1 MARALYKAT
10 SWQGGSGRWYC
21 NDVSDLA
28 GVRGLWWI
36 PPRILGIS
44 PAAYVEILI
53 KDFNVTTI
61 SYNEEKNFL
70 YFCWDNSVDC
80 NRYKNW
86 INKMAR
92 QANFIV

>member
-1 MARALYKAT
+1 MAKALYKAT
-10 SWQGGSGRWYC
+10 SWLGGSGRWYC

-36 PPRILGIS
+36 PPRILGIT

-53 KDFNVTTI
+53 KDFNVTDI

-70 YFCWDNSVDC
+70 YFCWENPVDC